1 MPQLPALLSKL
12 IPPKNGQDE
21 PKPAT
26 KKSPLPFPDAK
37 QVAPTEELVDVLALV
52 GDALVLKNGMFLRM
66 LEIAPV
72 DLERVDPS
80 IRKHYWAMFARALG
94 RLSAPIGIQIFVST
108 QPQNW
113 QPYLDRWQ
121 DAARR
126 WQALAEASPDPATRD
141 RRLRMARGT
150 LETTAFLSALHE
162 QLRPLQHR
170 YLVVIWHNPFLE
182 GLTTK
187 RTAQVLEDKLAGE
200 ALDKL
205 DEKVQTVRAALGD
218 LGLPLFDLDPAAM
231 CQALWEF
238 YHHPASVLGGAGV
251 SKFVPRGRGFDQ
263 SPARACSTT
272 TVGPRG
278 QSLNL
283 PTDSFSQCPSAEEF
297 LAAARD
303 PERLADLLAPAL
315 IEEMEHEIRVGEVV
329 ARGYLIYDFKNN
341 APVDFA
347 SLLAFPADTTH
358 ALYLWPAEPASHQQ
372 IKEKETE
379 LAAGQISDAQRGL
392 LRNYQR
398 EADLKSLSEARS
410 EMEVTSQPPYFLL
423 WYALVWANDTEA
435 LEKKCQK
442 FESEL
447 KLKGIR
453 FHPATRRQVGVL
465 QSARPL
471 ARPVHQL
478 EPRNMTAEA
487 LGSFF
492 PFVRAEYFNPAGV
505 HFGVHRGSGL
515 LICQD
520 AFEGGRSNASELV
533 IAAPR
538 TGKSVYFKSRIETD
552 LLLGHRVFAIDPE
565 REYLRLCIDYHGT
578 YIELGKRYSPR
589 QVPFDPQQNDAFLAG
604 LVEVGELY
612 ESLSSRPLTDSQIGI
627 LSRAYSFV
635 MAGAGIFADQP
646 TTWNCPVPLLKE
658 VVKCLQG
665 QTENPEARELGRV
678 LAYTEALDGGHT
690 LNIMEI
696 NLNSENPW
704 QASAESLAAFVE
716 ALKSAPLDS
725 FSFNA
730 LVNAYRATM
739 EKWGFQADDPTTWTR
754 PAPTLSALVDTL
766 SMAGDPHSRDLAA
779 VLEQYAHGLYADLF
793 NRPTN
798 VTIGNAQFV
807 VFGMR
812 SLRENVER
820 SLAPVFA
827 WLALRQVWNAVVDA
841 GASQPTD
848 LYADESWYL
857 LEQPSLATRLE
868 RMARSFPKY
877 YAALHLATH
886 DIEELVKSSHA
897 KVIAKIGRLKVLFG
911 HKSQEAVQATAQLF
925 GLTEAE
931 KNELLYLGKG
941 EGLLLFDT
949 DLHLPI
955 VNIVNPLRLPL
966 LATNTEQQQA
976 IARASGRRAQPVL

>member
-1 MPQLPALLSKL
+1 MPQLPTLLSKL
-12 IPPKNGQDE
+12 IPPKNGDNGHTA
-21 PKPAT
+21 PAR
-26 KKSPLPFPDAK
+26 KSSPPFPDAK
-37 QVAPTEELVDVLALV
+37 QVGPTEELVDVLALI
-52 GDALVLKNGMFLRM
+52 GEALVLNNGLFVRM
-66 LEIAPV
+66 IEVAPV
-72 DLERVDPS
+72 DLERVDAS
-80 IRKHYWAMFARALG
+80 VRKHYWAMFARALG

-108 QPQNW
+108 RPQNW
-113 QPYLDRWQ
+113 QPYLERWQ
-121 DAARR
+121 DAAQR
-126 WQALAEASPDPATRD
+126 WQSLAETSPDLATRD

-150 LETTAFLSALHE
+150 IETTAFLSALHE

-182 GLTTK
+182 TLTTK
-187 RTAQVLEDKLAGE
+187 RPAQVLEDKLAGE
-200 ALDKL
+200 ALEKL

-218 LGLPLFDLDPAAM
+218 LGLPMFDLDPAAM

-238 YHHPASVLGGAGV
+238 YHHPASVLGGAGAP
-251 SKFVPRGRGFDQ
+251 KFDLQNHVRRSASD
-263 SPARACSTT
+263 A
-272 TVGPRG
+272 
-278 QSLNL
+278 L
-283 PTDSFSQCPSAEEF
+283 DQCPSADEF

-315 IEEMEHEIRVGEVV
+315 VEELEQSVRVGEVV
-329 ARGYLIYDFKNN
+329 ARGYLIYDLKNS

-392 LRNYQR
+392 LRDYRR
-398 EADLKSLSEARS
+398 EADLQSLAQARS
-410 EMEVTSQPPYFLL
+410 EMEVTLQPPYFLL
-423 WYALVWANDTEA
+423 WYALVWVNDSET

-447 KLKGIR
+447 KLRGIR
-453 FHPATRRQVGVL
+453 YHPATRRQVGVL
-465 QSARPL
+465 QAARPL

-492 PFVRAEYFNPAGV
+492 PFVRAEHFNPAGV

-552 LLLGHRVFAIDPE
+552 LLLGHRLFVFDPE

-589 QVPFDPQQNDAFLAG
+589 PVPFDPRQKDAFLAG
-604 LVEVGELY
+604 LVALGELY
-612 ESLSSRPLTDSQIGI
+612 ESLAARPLTDPQVGI
-627 LSRAYSFV
+627 LAQAYSSV
-635 MAGAGIFADQP
+635 MTTAGILPDQP
-646 TTWNCPVPLLKE
+646 ETWERPVPLLKE
-658 VVKCLQG
+658 VVALLQG
-665 QTENPEARELGRV
+665 EPESTDARELGRV

-690 LNIMEI
+690 LNIMDI

-716 ALKSAPLDS
+716 ALKGEPLDS
-725 FSFNA
+725 YGFNA
-730 LVNAYRATM
+730 LINAYRATM
-739 EKWGFQADDPTTWTR
+739 EKWGFKADDPSTWNKQ
-754 PAPTLSALVDTL
+754 APTLSALVDTL

-779 VLEQYAHGLYADLF
+779 ALEQYAHGLYADLF

-798 VTIGNAQFV
+798 VDIGKAQFIC
-807 VFGMR
+807 FGMR

-827 WLALRQVWNAVVDA
+827 WLALRLVWNAVVDA

-848 LYADESWYL
+848 LYGDESWYL

-868 RMARSFPKY
+868 RMARSLPKY
-877 YAALHLATH
+877 HAALHLATH

-897 KVIAKIGRLKVLFG
+897 KVIAKIGRIKVLFG
-911 HKSQEAVQATAQLF
+911 HKSLEAVQATAQLF
-925 GLTEAE
+925 GLSEAE

-941 EGLLLFDT
+941 EGLLLLDT
-949 DLHLPI
+949 DLHLPV
-955 VNIVNPLRLPL
+955 VNIVNPLRLPI
-966 LATNTEQQQA
+966 LATNIEQQQA
-976 IARASGRRAQPVL
+976 VARASGRRAQPVL